1 MLSKPNAS
9 LRRRQNNVKSNFKR
23 FRRLDGSDDTE
34 DCTELKKLIIE
45 NPQAPLLIFA
55 GEEAYSGQYGYE
67 SADMAVCKRPIK
79 TMAQL
84 NKILSAA

>member
-1 MLSKPNAS
+1 MLKAISKD
-9 LRRRQNNVKSNFKR
+9 
-23 FRRLDGSDDTE
+23 LDDLMVQMTQK

-45 NPQAPLLIFA
+45 TPQAPLLIFA